1 MKSGPPDALHVE
13 QVRLLGLATR
23 DMVWSWDA
31 RSDRCV
37 ESAAFA
43 EALGEI
49 PKTFTAASAWWRE
62 RVHPSD
68 RERISAAFDSA
79 VRDGAGNFL
88 AEYRLRKRDGTYL
101 QVDDRACFVRGP
113 EGEIVRM
120 LGALRDIT
128 LRKRAEEAH
137 ARFTHILESTSDLV
151 AMATAG
157 GLVLHLNA
165 AGRRMLGWTN
175 DEPVGAAHLAMLHP
189 AWAAEILI
197 EEGVPRAVREGTWTG
212 ETAVLTRTGEEIP
225 VSQVIISH
233 FDEHG
238 NLELISTIIRD
249 IRERKREE
257 VARIE
262 WANRYDAA
270 IRASGQVLFDWN
282 SVTNEITYGGDL
294 DRLLGYSAGQMAGGL
309 GRLRE
314 LIHRDDLAM
323 FDDEV
328 QRVIATRDPFHLSF
342 RVQHRDGGRVYIE
355 AKGYFF
361 LDRQG
366 QIGRMIGFLADIT
379 AQQQAQQQLARAQ
392 ENLEARVVERTAEL
406 GQANAVIHERA
417 MQQSAVAQLG
427 QRALAGVLL
436 DALFN
441 DAVNLVR
448 TTLRVDLCSIV
459 KLTPDGQ
466 ELAGVALAGEP
477 KFAPGRAGLG
487 IASQAGYTLL
497 VRCPVIAE
505 DIPLETRFS
514 TADTTAG
521 GKARSAVSVA
531 IEADGQP
538 VGALIAVTFERYAFT
553 QDDVNFLQSVAN
565 VLTAAIDRHHAE
577 ERIRHAQEEAEAA
590 NRAKSEFLSRMS
602 HELRTPLNAI
612 LGFSQLLEMDGPSEG
627 QTESIGHIVKAGQ
640 HLLSLINEVLDI
652 ARIDS
657 GRLALNREPVELPL
671 FLEETVGVIR
681 PLAARH
687 EVGIDCDESC
697 KGAPTVIA
705 DHQRL
710 RQVVLNLLSNAV
722 KFNTR
727 GGRVFVSCARRGERA
742 RISVR
747 DTGSGISEENLSR
760 LFIPFERLGAEA
772 TDIEGTGIGLALSQ
786 RIVAALGGELGVTT
800 KLGEGSTFWVE
811 LPLAQPEGFSSEGAE
826 GTAMPI
832 VARQRTL
839 LYIEDQ
845 EMNQRLVER
854 ILAQNSD
861 LQLMS
866 ATRGSQALDLARAH
880 RPDLILLDLHLPDIP
895 GDEVL
900 RRLKADDELQDIP
913 VIMISGDAISH
924 RMTEFL
930 QLGATDYLTKPY
942 KVRDFLEHIEKALL
956 KARLPGDRLAG
967 AEAPC

>member
-1 MKSGPPDALHVE
+1 MKSGLPHAVHVE

-23 DMVWSWDA
+23 DMIWSWDA
-31 RSDRCV
+31 ARDLLI
-37 ESAAFA
+37 ESAEFA
-43 EALGEI
+43 TVLGEI
-49 PKTFTAASAWWRE
+49 PRTFRGAAAWRSE
-62 RVHPSD
+62 RVHPAD
-68 RERISAAFDSA
+68 RQRVVSAFDRA
-79 VRDGAGNFL
+79 MREGATDFS
-88 AEYRLRKRDGTYL
+88 AEYRFRKLDGSYL
-101 QVDDRACFVRGP
+101 HVDERVCFVRGSK
-113 EGEIVRM
+113 GEIIRV

-128 LRKRAEEAH
+128 SRKRAEEAH

-151 AMATAG
+151 GIATAG
-157 GLVLHLNA
+157 GLLLHLNA
-165 AGRRMLGWTN
+165 AGRRMLHWPA
-175 DEPVGAAHLAMLHP
+175 DDPVGTLHLATLHP
-189 AWAAEILI
+189 PWAAEIVI

-212 ETAVLTRTGEEIP
+212 ETALLTRTGEEIP
-225 VSQVIISH
+225 VSQVIIPH
-233 FDEHG
+233 FDQQG

-282 SVTNEITYGGDL
+282 SVSNEITYGGDL
-294 DRLLGYSAGQMAGGL
+294 SRLLGYSATQMAGGL
-309 GRLRE
+309 HRLRE
-314 LIHRDDLAM
+314 LIHGDDLPR
-323 FDDEV
+323 FDNEV
-328 QRVIATRDPFHLSF
+328 QRVLATRDPFHLSF
-342 RVQHRDGGRVYIE
+342 RALHRDGSRVFLE

-379 AQQQAQQQLARAQ
+379 EQQQAQQQLARAQ

-427 QRALAGVLL
+427 QRALGGIPLSV
-436 DALFN
+436 LFN
-441 DAVNLVR
+441 DAANLVR
-448 TTLRVDLCSIV
+448 TTLRVDLCAIV
-459 KLTPDGQ
+459 KLTPEGR
-466 ELAGVALAGEP
+466 ELERVALAGDP
-477 KFAPGRAGLG
+477 KFAPGQVGLG
-487 IASQAGYTLL
+487 LGSQAGYTLL

-505 DIPLETRFS
+505 DLPSETRFS
-514 TADTTAG
+514 TADTAAG
-521 GKARSAVSVA
+521 GKGRSAVTVA

-538 VGALIAVTFERYAFT
+538 VGALIAVSFERHAFT

-577 ERIRHAQEEAEAA
+577 ERIRRAQEEAEAA

-612 LGFSQLLEMDGPSEG
+612 LGFSQLLEMDAPNAG
-627 QTESIGHIVKAGQ
+627 QAESIGHIVKAGQ

-657 GRLALNREPVELPL
+657 GRLALNHEPVELPL
-671 FLEETVGVIR
+671 FLEEAIGVIR
-681 PLAARH
+681 PLADRQGVELH
-687 EVGIDCDESC
+687 CDETC
-697 KGAPTVIA
+697 QVAPTVIA

-710 RQVVLNLLSNAV
+710 RQVVLNLFSNAV

-727 GGRVFVSCARRGERA
+727 GGGVFVCCTRSGDRA

-747 DTGSGISEENLSR
+747 DTGPGIAEENLDR

-772 TDIEGTGIGLALSQ
+772 TDVEGAGIGLALSQ

-811 LPLAQPEGFSSEGAE
+811 LPLACAGDLAPENGAVTTPPE
-826 GTAMPI
+826 AS
-832 VARQRTL
+832 RQRTL

-854 ILAQNSD
+854 ILSQNSD

-866 ATRGSQALDLARAH
+866 ATRGRQALELARQH

-900 RRLKADDELQDIP
+900 RLLKADSDLRSIP

-942 KVRDFLEHIEKALL
+942 KVRDFLAHIERAL
-956 KARLPGDRLAG
+956 
-967 AEAPC
+967 E